1 MSKYLYI
8 RKIKIY
14 ENYIKFGH
22 TDSPIDRD
30 QTYRTSELIRG
41 DWIGIYEIDPKQ
53 LIKINIKK
61 IEYKVKKHFDYLNYK
76 GNGGTEFFENSFSDE
91 LENYLNNTNII
102 YHKLSE
108 EDIDELYR
116 KHREI
121 EDIKKILRMKAL
133 IRKLKKYNFHNYF
146 NGTLRV
152 NNITGRPFQ
161 NDIIQLIIEYF
172 RNNDK
177 GIIVEPCGVGK
188 TIIALLSVYRLNYNK
203 ILIGVPSIELLEQWH
218 KTVKLIFPSSKV
230 LIIDKNVDKNIIANF
245 YRKNPDNHIVI
256 STYHSGRKI
265 IKTTDHVFD
274 IKILDEV
281 HHITSIDFLK
291 SSEKDKRTFIRFLLE
306 IESQKQISLTAT
318 LKIKDE
324 EINTDSTI
332 TNDNI
337 EHFGNIIDRKN
348 LLWAI
353 NRDIVCDYIIQT
365 PVYEDNLENN
375 QLYISALCIYE
386 SFRKGESHHSL
397 MFCNIIES
405 VKELYEYIKT
415 LSFSEKYYNIPI
427 YFKKYYSDIKTE
439 NRKKIIE
446 EFCYSSFGILIVVGC
461 LGEGWDCKILDSI
474 CICENMGS
482 TIRIVQSVLR
492 CCRKNINE
500 TSKIGK
506 IIIPVLIED
515 GEWNNTDAICFE
527 TVRNIIYEIGLE
539 DANVCQK
546 IKIFKSESEENR
558 RNIKNNFDPTEE
570 LSLDTLKNIY
580 LRIMNTV
587 RRRLGFTYDKAKKEI
602 IRLQQGYEIKNLD
615 DYKILYTKDIRFPED
630 PKEYYGSKF
639 KGWFDFL
646 SLNGVSLRK
655 YYTLEECK
663 TKCREILKIRP
674 ELKMY
679 NLDLLL
685 LSKKLYE
692 IDNRFPPFLW
702 CDYYNVKSLDYIIIF
717 EKNKRINIDLN
728 F

>member
-53 LIKINIKK
+53 LIKLNIKK
-61 IEYKVKKHFDYLNYK
+61 IEYKVKKHFEYLNYK
-76 GNGGTEFFENSFSDE
+76 GNAGTEFFENSFSDE

-102 YHKLSE
+102 YYKLSE
-108 EDIDELYR
+108 EDIDELQR
-116 KHREI
+116 KHREL
-121 EDIKKILRMKAL
+121 EDIKKQLRMMAL

-146 NGTLRV
+146 KGTLRV
-152 NNITGRPFQ
+152 NNIIGRPFQ

-188 TIIALLSVYRLNYNK
+188 TIIALLSVYRLNYKK

-218 KTVKLIFPSSKV
+218 KTVLLIFPSSKV
-230 LIIDKNVDKNIIANF
+230 LIVDKNVNKTIITEF

-256 STYHSGRKI
+256 ATYHSVRKI
-265 IKTTDHVFD
+265 IKTINHVFD

-291 SSEKDKRTFIRFLLE
+291 SSENDKRTFIRFLLE

-353 NRDIVCDYIIQT
+353 NHVIVCDYIIQT
-365 PVYEDNLENN
+365 PVYENNLENNYN

-397 MFCNIIES
+397 MFCNSIES

-427 YFKKYYSDIKTE
+427 YFKKYYSVIKNE

-446 EFCYSSFGILIVVGC
+446 EFCNSSFGILIVVGC
-461 LGEGWDCKILDSI
+461 LGEGWDCKVLDSI

-506 IIIPVLIED
+506 IIIPVLIKD

-527 TVRNIIYEIGLE
+527 TVRNIIYEIGSE

-546 IKIFKSESEENR
+546 IKIFKSESDEDR
-558 RNIKNNFDPTEE
+558 KNNFDPREE

-646 SLNGVSLRK
+646 SLERK
-655 YYTLEECK
+655 YYTLDECK
-663 TKCREILKIRP
+663 IKCKEILRLRP
-674 ELKMY
+674 ELKI
-679 NLDLLL
+679 
-685 LSKKLYE
+685 K
-692 IDNRFPPFLW
+692 NRFNYLEICKVLFNIQNTNFPPYEMWL
-702 CDYYNVKSLDYIIIF
+702 DYYNENNIKDLSIF
-717 EKNKRINIDLN
+717 FEEEREQCRVR